1 MNQVLLATD
10 FKSTAAHSEW
20 PDKSLSVPLPGLLDE
35 QFLVDRSAV
44 VAAIAHVPISKRT

>member
-20 PDKSLSVPLPGLLDE
+20 PDNRYQSLY
-35 QFLVDRSAV
+35 LVC
-44 VAAIAHVPISKRT
+44 